1 MMLQMSDRDTAL
13 VGSAVGDS
21 AMEEIVRRIVESR
34 TLERAPTLRTLLSYL
49 WQHHGEPISEYAIAT
64 EALGRPASFDART
77 DATVRVQ
84 ISRLRQRVEK
94 FYEQEGKDCRERVAI
109 PLGGHTLRLETLAAE
124 EPQAVAHPAANPVNR
139 RLALTCVALAL
150 LSLGLAAA
158 LLQTRM
164 SHVAATRAAVPGFW
178 RRFFSA
184 GRPTRIILPTPV
196 FFSFGNVG
204 ERDGNTIMVRE
215 TSVNEFR
222 KSARNPLLAELEKK
236 FGTPELAQNYTV
248 TSDTFASAN
257 LVRYLD
263 GFSLDTNLRSSA
275 DAPLEALDS
284 ENVIAIGTWGT
295 LAPLKIYLDRMS
307 LVLVPHET
315 SVTVRHPG
323 AGEPAHV
330 DFVAENA
337 ERGWWPG
344 VVAVLPGHDR
354 RTRLLILASRH
365 TSALVAALTSG
376 TSLDQIERLWR
387 SKGSPEYF
395 EMIVTAEMDGRDLV
409 RTAPVL
415 LRPIR
420 LSAP

>member
-1 MMLQMSDRDTAL
+1 
-13 VGSAVGDS
+13 
-21 AMEEIVRRIVESR
+21 MEEGVRRILESR
-34 TLERAPTLRTLLSYL
+34 TMERAPTLRTLLLYL
-49 WQHHGEPISEYAIAT
+49 WQHHNEPISEYAIAT

-94 FYEQEGKDCRERVAI
+94 FYEQDGKECRERIVI
-109 PLGGHTLRLETLAAE
+109 PLGSHALRLETLAAAR
-124 EPQAVAHPAANPVNR
+124 PLAIDMPAGQPNPLNRVLAVACAG
-139 RLALTCVALAL
+139 LALI
-150 LSLGLAAA
+150 SLGLAAA
-158 LLQTRM
+158 LLQTKM
-164 SHVAATRAAVPGFW
+164 SHAAAKAAVPGFW
-178 RRFFSA
+178 QRFFSD
-184 GRPTRIILPTPV
+184 GRSTRIILPTPV
-196 FFSFGNVG
+196 FFSFPKAAGQ
-204 ERDGNTIMVRE
+204 DGSTIMVRE

-222 KSARNPLLAELEKK
+222 QTAPIPLLAELEKK

-263 GFSLDTNLRSSA
+263 GFSLATNLRSSA

-295 LAPLKIYLDRMS
+295 LSPLKIYLDRMS
-307 LVLVPHET
+307 LALEPHET
-315 SVTVRHPG
+315 SVTVRNPKP
-323 AGEPAHV
+323 GEPAHV
-330 DFVAENA
+330 DFAAENA
-337 ERGWWPG
+337 ARGWWPG

-387 SKGSPEYF
+387 SKASPEYF

-409 RTAPVL
+409 RTTPVL
-415 LRPIR
+415 LRPIV
-420 LSAP
+420 P